1 MLTESENEEK
11 PYVWSILLFAQET
24 NGVSFTMEKV
34 TEVYFNNEKLPMQT
48 TEMTANEIEWY
59 WYSTRLEAG
68 GMTSYATDRPADGGI
83 GCGVA
88 IEGKDDN
95 GNELTFKL
103 YSLSYTGIEQKA
115 GA

>member
-48 TEMTANEIEWY
+48 AEMTANEIEWY

-68 GMTSYATDRPADGGI
+68 GKTSYATDRPADGGI

-88 IEGKDDN
+88 VEGKDDN

-103 YSLSYTGIEQKA
+103 YSLSYTGIE
-115 GA
+115 

>member
-34 TEVYFNNEKLPMQT
+34 TKVYFNNEKLPMQT
-48 TEMTANEIEWY
+48 AEMTANEIEWY

-83 GCGVA
+83 GYGVA
-88 IEGKDDN
+88 VEGKDDN